1 MKLGKLLRSY
11 RLQENMTLRNMAK
24 EIGVDHTSL
33 WRFEQGEAP
42 KHKLFIAILKWA
54 LLNN

>member
-1 MKLGKLLRSY
+1 
-11 RLQENMTLRNMAK
+11 MTLRNMAK